1 MTATPQAYRLADPA
15 PLEDEISYV
24 WRKALRGR
32 SLDAAGLAT
41 RCQVPTDA
49 ITALIAGKAEPALVK
64 AAAAI
69 LGLHEP
75 AIRGL
80 SQHRPKVAH
89 VHGVTRLAL
98 PFEGDFVNAWL
109 IRDEDHTL
117 LFDTGFE
124 RDSAAVLLQ
133 RLGAADVQLFLTH
146 DHRDHV
152 GGLMGLQPLLKK
164 QHQMNYGQSL
174 RLGSLEVQC
183 IDLSGHC
190 LPTYGYVIRGL
201 SKTFCVV
208 GDALFAGSIGG
219 CADSYTYEMALRNLQ
234 HHVMSLPDD
243 VILLPGHGPAT
254 TVAQE
259 KRGNPF
265 VGSI

>member
-1 MTATPQAYRLADPA
+1 MTATPQAYRLADSA

-32 SLDAAGLAT
+32 SLDAAGLAA
-41 RCQVPTDA
+41 RCQVAPEVIA
-49 ITALIAGKAEPALVK
+49 ALIAGRAEPALVK
-64 AAAAI
+64 AAAAV

-75 AIRGL
+75 ALRGL
-80 SQHRPKVAH
+80 AQYKPKVSH
-89 VHGVTRLAL
+89 VQGVTRLAL

-109 IRDEDHTL
+109 IREEDHVL
-117 LFDTGFE
+117 LFDAGFE
-124 RDSAAVLLQ
+124 RDSAATVLQ

-152 GGLMGLQPLLKK
+152 GGLMGLQPLIKK
-164 QHQMNYGQSL
+164 QHQMHYGQSI
-174 RLGSLEVQC
+174 RLGSLDVQC

-190 LPTYGYVIRGL
+190 LPTFGYVIRGL

-219 CADSYTYEMALRNLQ
+219 CQDAYTYEMALCNLQ
-234 HHVMSLPDD
+234 HHVMSLPGE

-259 KRGNPF
+259 KQGNPF
-265 VGSI
+265 VGGR